1 MNERNEKKLKL
12 STIWSY
18 AFAQGSGYQI
28 MGAVVG
34 AYLMIFLTDTFGVP
48 AAAVSVIM
56 VLASVWDAVNDPMM
70 GTIADRTNSR
80 WGKYRPYLLFI
91 PLLLTVVVVAL
102 FASPNLSVTGKI
114 IWTAVFYVAYGMLR
128 TAIEIPCGA
137 LINAVT
143 NLEAERNKMISA
155 YTLTMGIFT
164 TVTTSFALVLVSFFG
179 GGNTAKGYMIVMG
192 IAGILMT
199 VSCWICF
206 AKTEEKYVIAKESK
220 PLLAELKELFKIKGL
235 IPTIIVWVAGFIAYN
250 AMMSSS
256 VYYVMYYVCRP
267 DLISVYML
275 DISVVGLAGIAV
287 CIPLFMK
294 LFHDAAKGYMISQI
308 LVCICSLITIV
319 FGKNLVVLFLFS
331 GIASLFA
338 TMSMAYN
345 TMLMTEM
352 TDYIYL
358 RTGNMMNGT
367 LAALKGF
374 SNKCGIAIANG
385 AVGAVLAATGYIAGA
400 IGQQPQAT
408 LTGISMVRFL
418 LPAVMALVIAAG
430 LKFYPIT
437 DEIRNKCRDLYD
449 SSNRK
454 A

>member
-34 AYLMIFLTDTFGVP
+34 AYLMIFLTDTFGAP

-70 GTIADRTNSR
+70 GTIADRINSR

-164 TVTTSFALVLVSFFG
+164 TVTTSLALVLVTFFG
-179 GGNTAKGYMIVMG
+179 GGNTAKGYMIVM
-192 IAGILMT
+192 
-199 VSCWICF
+199 
-206 AKTEEKYVIAKESK
+206 
-220 PLLAELKELFKIKGL
+220 
-235 IPTIIVWVAGFIAYN
+235 
-250 AMMSSS
+250 
-256 VYYVMYYVCRP
+256 
-267 DLISVYML
+267 
-275 DISVVGLAGIAV
+275 
-287 CIPLFMK
+287 
-294 LFHDAAKGYMISQI
+294 
-308 LVCICSLITIV
+308 
-319 FGKNLVVLFLFS
+319 

-385 AVGAVLAATGYIAGA
+385 AVGAVLAATGSHGSCYRSRI
-400 IGQQPQAT
+400 
-408 LTGISMVRFL
+408 
-418 LPAVMALVIAAG
+418 
-430 LKFYPIT
+430 
-437 DEIRNKCRDLYD
+437 EILSHNGRNQE
-449 SSNRK
+449 
-454 A
+454 